1 MLRPF
6 RLLMVATLAFGVY
19 MVFFAVPDNVRDD
32 AAFDPAEVARH
43 EVEAWKAAEGN
54 QEFAIYPSVALML
67 REQHR
72 FSWFRAAQASYYLSR
87 AMYEFTD
94 MTNRFERVMP
104 DLEDAAA
111 VERAW
116 KNAEFNAGA
125 VARAQLNGWI
135 TSRAPNP
142 GDPNEVARIT
152 AEDYALRYGLPP
164 GDFMATA
171 GYRADAT
178 RVLQHTPADPDWVTI
193 EKLLTESY
201 RALQAA
207 LEQGRARRNASR

>member
-6 RLLMVATLAFGVY
+6 RLLMLATLAFGAYVI
-19 MVFFAVPDNVRDD
+19 FFAVPDRVRDD
-32 AAFDPAEVARH
+32 AAFNPAEVARY
-43 EVEAWKAAEGN
+43 EVEAWKAADGN

-87 AMYEFTD
+87 AIYEFTD

-104 DLEDAAA
+104 DLEGAAA

-116 KNAEFNAGA
+116 KNLDFNTGA
-125 VARAQLNGWI
+125 AARAQLNGWA
-135 TSRAPNP
+135 TSKAPNP
-142 GDPNEVARIT
+142 GDPNEVAAII
-152 AEDYALRYGLPP
+152 AEDYSLRYGLPP
-164 GDFMATA
+164 GDFMAAA
-171 GYRADAT
+171 GYRGDAS
-178 RVLQHTPADPDWVTI
+178 RLRYHTPVDPDWTAI
-193 EKLLTESY
+193 ERLLTESY

-207 LEQGRARRNASR
+207 LEQGRARRHTER

>member
-1 MLRPF
+1 
-6 RLLMVATLAFGVY
+6 MVATLAFGAY
-19 MVFFAVPDNVRDD
+19 LFFFAVPENVRDD
-32 AAFDPAEVARH
+32 AAFDPAVVARH
-43 EVEAWKAAEGN
+43 EVEAWKAAEAN

-104 DLEDAAA
+104 DLEGAAA

-116 KNAEFNAGA
+116 KNAEFNSGA
-125 VARAQLNGWI
+125 VARAQLNGWAA
-135 TSRAPNP
+135 SKAPNQ
-142 GDPNEVARIT
+142 GDPGVT
-152 AEDYALRYGLPP
+152 AGIIAEEYALRYGLPA
-164 GDFMATA
+164 GEFLAAA
-171 GYRADAT
+171 GYRGEAT
-178 RVLQHTPADPDWVTI
+178 RLLQHTSADPDWVTM

-207 LEQGRARRNASR
+207 LEQGRPHRDVSR